1 MHSIQ
6 HMLAFIASVF
16 FELGNLNLAT
26 SIPPEVFNILSIIS
40 KKLRLEL
47 PCVDLM
53 FLWLDNLYEVTSLA
67 SLDWQ

>member
-1 MHSIQ
+1 
-6 HMLAFIASVF
+6 MLAFTASVF

-26 SIPPEVFNILSIIS
+26 SIPPEVFNIPSIIS

-47 PCVDLM
+47 PCMDLM